1 MSHALFKPR
10 ASWSPTPDSK
20 RARLGPSSETSLLS
34 PHHRLSIESD
44 AELGAAYLEDDALS
58 LIEDRTSE
66 ECAHSPRSAM
76 PESCPGLPESSPHS
90 GSWDLI
96 SLPPAGLSF
105 TPASHPGESV
115 SSTQLSSPLRPPKA
129 RARMPVQA
137 PHHIS
142 QLLRP
147 RNAWPAREELPP
159 RSGPAHGAPCPPTG
173 GLPAYCK
180 RFHMALPTAQPK
192 PAPIPRPPPLSTS
205 LNRPAPLHQTPPL
218 QTSTEAVPS
227 HAFSKA
233 AASRPPST
241 QQRLPA
247 RPSLVTRR
255 LQDDERR
262 TACGR
267 AWLQLLAFI
276 GSFSQLW
283 EETSLSLTPDK
294 HRLRAIAKYAP
305 SSLEAYLSAC
315 TQFVAFLQAQDI
327 SLDTLTLARLADFL
341 DAALESR
348 AQDRDVC
355 RVSPKTMLRALS
367 WLARTA
373 QMEALLGMVSN
384 AIIQAFAWDCPPRD
398 RKEALPLPMACVVA
412 WEEIV
417 CSHGT
422 ARTPRL

>member
-1 MSHALFKPR
+1 
-10 ASWSPTPDSK
+10 
-20 RARLGPSSETSLLS
+20 
-34 PHHRLSIESD
+34 
-44 AELGAAYLEDDALS
+44 
-58 LIEDRTSE
+58 
-66 ECAHSPRSAM
+66 
-76 PESCPGLPESSPHS
+76 
-90 GSWDLI
+90 
-96 SLPPAGLSF
+96 
-105 TPASHPGESV
+105 
-115 SSTQLSSPLRPPKA
+115 
-129 RARMPVQA
+129 
-137 PHHIS
+137 
-142 QLLRP
+142 
-147 RNAWPAREELPP
+147 
-159 RSGPAHGAPCPPTG
+159 
-173 GLPAYCK
+173 
-180 RFHMALPTAQPK
+180 MALPTAQPK

-205 LNRPAPLHQTPPL
+205 LNRPAPLHQTPL
-218 QTSTEAVPS
+218 HQTSTEEVPGP
-227 HAFSKA
+227 AFSKA

-247 RPSLVTRR
+247 RPSLITRR

-384 AIIQAFAWDCPPRD
+384 AIIQAFAWDGPPRD

-417 CSHGT
+417 CSPASGT
-422 ARTPRL
+422 QLVLLLGAFLLAYHACLRFGDLQRVRLSSLSLTAH